1 MSGGFTLG
9 QETRTKAVSVRL
21 DKPLAFVEM
30 AKPVVLRGGSVPS
43 GGESFS
49 HVALPTIEVLQLRSA
64 MPVLE
69 ILTCCE
75 ALLTKST
82 LAVLRVMPGHM
93 PKMQGLVKRTMP
105 KTLPDKSS
113 STSSTSPI
121 TRPVF
126 FPAGGCNFAPG
137 GSHSARAEVSSRATT
152 AV

>member
-1 MSGGFTLG
+1 
-9 QETRTKAVSVRL
+9 
-21 DKPLAFVEM
+21 M
-30 AKPVVLRGGSVPS
+30 AKPVVLPGGSVPPD
-43 GGESFS
+43 GESFS

-64 MPVLE
+64 VPVLE

-105 KTLPDKSS
+105 KTLPHKSS

-126 FPAGGCNFAPG
+126 FPAGGCHSSPA
-137 GSHSARAEVSSRATT
+137 GSPFYPPDALSRATT
-152 AV
+152 TI